1 MRQQARRRLTGSQMI
16 AGIRTAVI
24 AGSLVLGQAGLASA
38 ATAGP
43 ASRQT
48 ETRSTAG
55 MVMSGSG
62 LPGATYQPSGTT
74 LKFGMRGPAVRA
86 LQQRL
91 RYLHYYISTI
101 NGDFDW
107 ETQEA
112 VWAFKEVQSGKIAP
126 PHPNRVDGLT
136 QHALVHPR
144 APKVLFPHG
153 GSTRI
158 EVNKKIEVL
167 VLYKKNKVKLI
178 SHVSSASW
186 CRPDGCGWFTP
197 GGFHRALYYLP
208 GKVPD
213 ASFGTSYMYW
223 PVFFI
228 GHTYAIHG
236 FPRPK
241 WHNRFYGVP
250 LRPASHGCVRIPIG
264 VSKVLH
270 TMIHIDPTNG
280 TPIWIYPVA
289 TPAGY
294 PASAIRWLRPGHP
307 G

>member
-1 MRQQARRRLTGSQMI
+1 MRHEALLRLTGTRVR
-16 AGIRTAVI
+16 AGIGVAVV
-24 AGSLVLGQAGLASA
+24 AGSLVLGQAGLASGATA
-38 ATAGP
+38 ATSAGQLTTGATARSGP
-43 ASRQT
+43 SR
-48 ETRSTAG
+48 SA
-55 MVMSGSG
+55 V
-62 LPGATYQPSGTT
+62 GATYQASGTT
-74 LKFGMRGPAVRA
+74 LKFGMRGHAVRV

-91 RYLHYYISTI
+91 CYLHYFISTV

-126 PHPNRVDGLT
+126 PHPNRVDALT
-136 QHALVHPR
+136 QRELAHPR

-270 TMIHIDPTNG
+270 TMIHISPVDG

-289 TPAGY
+289 TPSGY
-294 PASAIRWLRPGHP
+294 PASAIKWLRPGHP